1 MDLAEAAHRLYVAE
15 HEIVD
20 VRPADGWWEALH
32 HDMAS
37 HEENWRPVPGRPL
50 ATGGIV
56 KATGRPYFVGE
67 QGPELVDVQP
77 ERDSG
82 VEGSPESGSGEV
94 PDGTRDDVLAWVG
107 EDSDRAVA
115 ALEAEELRDQ
125 PRTTL
130 VAALEKVI
138 G

>member
-20 VRPADGWWEALH
+20 VRPAAGGWEALH

-37 HEENWRPVPGRPL
+37 HEETWRRVPG
-50 ATGGIV
+50 AD
-56 KATGRPYFVGE
+56 E
-67 QGPELVDVQP
+67 QPEPDPNPAPALKP

-94 PDGTRDDVLAWVG
+94 PDGNRDAVLAWVG
-107 EDSDRAVA
+107 DDPDRAVA
-115 ALEAEELRDQ
+115 ALEAEELREQ

>member
-1 MDLAEAAHRLYVAE
+1 MDRAEAARRLSVAE

-37 HEENWRPVPGRPL
+37 HEETWRPVPGRPL
-50 ATGGIV
+50 ASGGIV
-56 KATGRPYFVGE
+56 TSSGLYLVGE
-67 QGPELVDVQP
+67 QGPEDVEQP

-82 VEGSPESGSGEV
+82 VEGSPESGFGEV
-94 PDGTRDDVLAWVG
+94 PDGPAKDVLAWVG
-107 EDSDRAVA
+107 DDSDRAVA
-115 ALEAEELRDQ
+115 ALEAEEARDQ